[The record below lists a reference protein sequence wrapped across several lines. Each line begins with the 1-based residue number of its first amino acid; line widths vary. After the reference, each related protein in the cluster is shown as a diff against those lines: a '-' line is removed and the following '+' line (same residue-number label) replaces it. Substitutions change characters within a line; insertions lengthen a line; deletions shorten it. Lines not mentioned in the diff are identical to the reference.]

1 MLVLSR
7 DVDQDIVIF
16 VDPSKLK
23 PGVTEITVKI
33 VDVRHNKVR
42 LGISAP
48 VEIPVH
54 RKEVAD
60 AIAREGRK
68 AT

>member
-16 VDPSKLK
+16 VDPSKLN

-33 VDVRHNKVR
+33 VDVRPSKVR

-48 VEIPVH
+48 EEIIVH

-60 AIAREGRK
+60 AIAREGKK